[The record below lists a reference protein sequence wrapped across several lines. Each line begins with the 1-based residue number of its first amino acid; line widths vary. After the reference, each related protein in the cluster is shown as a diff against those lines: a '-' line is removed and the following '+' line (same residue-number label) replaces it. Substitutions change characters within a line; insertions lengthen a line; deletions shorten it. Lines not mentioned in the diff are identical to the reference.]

1 MKNMGKLNYC
11 VDVSIDGYIA
21 RKDHTYDFL
30 VQNGE
35 HLNEF
40 MNSLSDYEIAL
51 MGRRTYEV
59 GLKAGVVNP
68 DLPIRQIVI
77 SSTLTSTIDRRI
89 ELISG
94 NVVETIRLLK
104 ANSRKNILI
113 SGGASLASSLLKN
126 QLIDNVNLRI
136 HPVVIGTGIPAF
148 YIENNDIHL
157 KLAASKTYS
166 NGVVSLWYNAKA

>member
-40 MNSLSDYEIAL
+40 MNSLSDDEVAL
-51 MGRRTYEV
+51 MGRKTYEV
-59 GLKAGVVNP
+59 GLKAGIVNP

-77 SSTLTSTIDRRI
+77 SATLTSTIDRRI
-89 ELISG
+89 EIVSSD
-94 NVVETIRLLK
+94 VVEAVRQLK
-104 ANSRKNILI
+104 GNSRKNILI
-113 SGGASLASSLLKN
+113 SGGANLASSLLKN

-136 HPVVIGTGIPAF
+136 HPVVIGTGIPVF
-148 YIENNDIHL
+148 YTENNDIDL
-157 KLAASKTYS
+157 TLGSSKTYS
-166 NGVVSLWYNAKA
+166 NGVVSLWYKC